1 MNKKPEVRLT
11 PLANWLKLNARFSTN
26 IFNFKP
32 KQMYRKIILI
42 MRLTTVLLITTMM
55 QVSAASY
62 GQLITL
68 HSKNTTLL
76 EVFKQIR
83 VQSGYDFMFDR
94 QLIAKAS
101 PVSISVK
108 DASLDEVLQRCFASQ
123 SFTYT
128 VEDKTIVV
136 KTKEANILN
145 KIARYF
151 SEIEVTGNVRDENG
165 KPLPGVTVKIK
176 GQKTKGTFTDNSG
189 RFKIIA
195 NEQDVLIFN
204 LLGYQVAEQVVT
216 AASVNVVLK
225 ERISDL
231 DQVVVVGYGTTK
243 RKDLTGS
250 VASVNM
256 KELSNIP
263 FVSMDNALAGKAS
276 GVQVVQGDGSPGGV
290 AKIRIRGGAS
300 LLGGNDPLYIIDG
313 VPVNVQNRY
322 LTTAAEVI
330 NPNEATL
337 RNQTGNLIGTSV
349 SGSFSRG
356 VNSLA
361 GININDIESI
371 DILKDASATA
381 IYGSKAANG
390 VVIITTKKGKVN
402 QKPVLEFNYYT
413 GVSSAVKEKLLNKE
427 EYIMVMKEA
436 AKNAND
442 IREEIGRVPQAT
454 ATSILNDPNF
464 FGNNDTDWLGLVL
477 RNGVS
482 QNADLS
488 VRGGGLN
495 SSYYTSLAY
504 TNQKGV
510 ILGSDFNRVA
520 GKINVDNEISKKL
533 RVTTNLDYGFTRN
546 NISNGVYAQALLAP
560 PTIAPYNAD
569 GSVHLFTN
577 AELGNGFSA
586 TALSNLQSPLALL
599 DGINQGKNTSLI
611 GALSLEYE
619 MIKDLKFKSTVSV
632 NHSNY
637 HQLNYVP
644 GTISVGSRNGLA
656 RSNGGIGTQG
666 QTETN
671 IIFFENTFTWNKQF
685 NENSRLNL
693 LAGTSFEK
701 NRFNSFSASGQGFPD
716 DEFLNGLSS
725 AAIPLPPF
733 NASGQSA
740 LLSFY
745 LRGNYAWKDKY
756 LATFTARSDAS
767 SKFPSNNRVG
777 YFPSGGIAWRIA
789 EENFLKDHKWIDEL
803 KLRASIG
810 YTGTQNIGNNLFY
823 TLYSPVSLGGSN
835 GLIPTQLGNNTIK
848 WESTLQKDLGLDF
861 AFFKSTLSGTIG
873 YYQKNTSGVLFNTPV
888 GKSSGFAEVISNI
901 ANIQNRG
908 LELDLRGQFISKAN
922 FQWSGGL
929 NISRN
934 RSKVLKLNNVSP
946 DLSNPGVY
954 TFGNTVLKIGEP
966 LGLLYGVPLL
976 GTLKTKEE
984 VDAYKAVNALY
995 KSGNSPYLST
1005 GYGNYQLDQSGFY
1018 KRDIIGRAEP
1028 KFYGGY
1034 TNTFS
1039 YMNLSLVSLFT
1050 FSYGGDIL
1058 YLRDAL
1064 NKQVNNF
1071 ANRGVSILDRW
1082 TPENPDSNRPRLV
1095 YLLSAVNMTP
1105 SSGDVYDA
1113 SYVKLKSVTLNYQ
1126 LPKSI
1131 LSRLKISQCSVYVS
1145 GINLFAITNYPGAD
1159 PEVSD
1164 DPYSIIGG
1172 YSDAGAYPNVR
1183 QYTMGLRLG
1192 F

>member
-1 MNKKPEVRLT
+1 MYIKLTRILCSSDGYIPKFLWIMIFFFRRLMNIDKSK
-11 PLANWLKLNARFSTN
+11 W
-26 IFNFKP
+26 
-32 KQMYRKIILI
+32 I
-42 MRLTTVLLITTMM
+42 MRIKLVAVLLIVGIV
-55 QVSAASY
+55 QVSASSY
-62 GQLITL
+62 AQKITL
-68 HSKNTTLL
+68 NIKNATMQS
-76 EVFKQIR
+76 VFNEIGK
-83 VQSGYDFMFDR
+83 QSGFDFIYD
-94 QLIAKAS
+94 AA
-101 PVSISVK
+101 
-108 DASLDEVLQRCFASQ
+108 
-123 SFTYT
+123 
-128 VEDKTIVV
+128 
-136 KTKEANILN
+136 ILN
-145 KIARYF
+145 KASRID
-151 SEIEVTGNVRDENG
+151 IKVIDEG
-165 KPLPGVTVKIK
+165 LEETLEKCLK
-176 GQKTKGTFTDNSG
+176 GQQLTYSIESKTVIVKPRQTSFID
-189 RFKIIA
+189 KIA
-195 NEQDVLIFN
+195 NVFAAITIDGIVVDEAGVGIPSVSIKLKGSRSVVISGADGKFSINVPDEKSILVFSSV
-204 LLGYQVAEQVVT
+204 GYTLQEVPVAQGMRIIMT
-216 AASVNVVLK
+216 AELNKLN
-225 ERISDL
+225 DL
-231 DQVVVVGYGTTK
+231 VVVGYGTTR

-250 VASVNM
+250 VSSVNM

-263 FVSMDNALAGKAS
+263 FVSMDNALSGKAS

-322 LTTAAEVI
+322 LTTNAEVI

-337 RNQTGNLIGTSV
+337 RNQAGNLLGTTV

-413 GVSSAVKEKLLNKE
+413 GTSSPVKEKLLNKE
-427 EYIMVMKEA
+427 EYVMIMREA

-442 IREEIGRVPQAT
+442 IRQELGRPLQAT
-454 ATSILNDPNF
+454 ATSILNNPNF
-464 FGNNDTDWLGLVL
+464 FGENDTDWLGLVL
-477 RNGVS
+477 RNGIS
-482 QNADLS
+482 HNADLS
-488 VRGGGLN
+488 VRGGGVS

-504 TNQKGV
+504 TRQNGV
-510 ILGSDFNRVA
+510 VLGSDFNRIA
-520 GKINVDNEISKKL
+520 GKINVDNQISSKL
-533 RVTTNLDYGFTRN
+533 RIITNLDYGFTRN

-560 PTIAPYNAD
+560 PTIAPYNTD

-577 AELGNGFSA
+577 AELGNGLSA
-586 TALSNLQSPLALL
+586 ASLSNLQSPLALL

-611 GALSLEYE
+611 GAFSLEYDI
-619 MIKDLKFKSTVSV
+619 IKDLKFKSTISV

-644 GTISVGSRNGLA
+644 GTISVGSRNGLT

-671 IIFFENTFTWNKQF
+671 VVFFENTFTWNKQF
-685 NENSRLNL
+685 DGNNRLNL
-693 LAGTSFEK
+693 LVGTSFEK

-716 DEFLNGLSS
+716 DKFLNGLSS
-725 AAIPLPPF
+725 AATPLPPF
-733 NASGQSA
+733 NASGQNA

-745 LRGNYAWKDKY
+745 LRGNYAFKDKY
-756 LATFTARSDAS
+756 LLTFTARSDAS
-767 SKFPSNNRVG
+767 SKFPANNRVG
-777 YFPSGGIAWRIA
+777 FFPSGGLAWRIS
-789 EENFLKDHKWIDEL
+789 EENFLKSKTWIDEL
-803 KLRASIG
+803 KLRGSIG

-823 TLYSPVSLGGSN
+823 TLYTPVSLNGTN
-835 GLIPTQLGNNTIK
+835 GLIPSQLGNNTIK

-861 AFFKSTLSGTIG
+861 SFFKSALSGTVG

-888 GKSSGFAEVISNI
+888 GKSSGFSEVISNI
-901 ANIQNRG
+901 ANIRNTG
-908 LELDLRGQFISKAN
+908 LELDLRGQFLSKGS

-929 NISRN
+929 NLSKN
-934 RSKVLKLNNVSP
+934 RSKVLKLSNVSP
-946 DLSNPGVY
+946 DPSNPGVY
-954 TFGNTVLKIGEP
+954 AFGNAVLKIGEP

-984 VDAYKAVNALY
+984 VDAYKSLNSLFKLGV
-995 KSGNSPYLST
+995 SPYLST
-1005 GYGNYQLDQSGFY
+1005 GYGNFQLDEAGYY
-1018 KRDIIGRAEP
+1018 KRDIIGKAEP
-1028 KFYGGY
+1028 AFYGGY

-1039 YMNLSLVSLFT
+1039 FKNLSLVSLFT

-1064 NKQVNNF
+1064 NKQINNF

-1082 TPENPDSNRPRLV
+1082 TPENPTSDRPRLV
-1095 YLLSAVNMTP
+1095 YLLSAVNTTP

-1113 SYVKLKSVTLNYQ
+1113 SYLKLKSVTLNYQ
-1126 LPKSI
+1126 LPKS
-1131 LSRLKISQCSVYVS
+1131 LLTRLKINQCSVYVS
-1145 GINLFAITNYPGAD
+1145 GINLFAITRYPGAD

-1172 YSDAGAYPNVR
+1172 YADAGAFPTVR
-1183 QYTMGLRLG
+1183 QYTAGIRLG